1 MDKIKEAKVRL
12 LHSMGE
18 GIGKRFASIYPIRVV
33 YPIRSNSIGRERETV
48 FEKKNSPLNDDLIEE
63 LATW

>member
-1 MDKIKEAKVRL
+1 MV
-12 LHSMGE
+12 GE

-48 FEKKNSPLNDDLIEE
+48 FEKKKLSAE
-63 LATW
+63 